1 MMNFFSLNKRQKKN
15 HSNNPAFITQ
25 PDEVHQ
31 FIKHICDAQIPLII
45 SGENS
50 QYEETSYLLKVGS
63 ELFIIDRLSD
73 ESSHK
78 ALLTSETVKARA
90 KVDGVNIT
98 FNISLESHL
107 PQANEDYYEAALP
120 DKVYNPQRRN
130 RYRFLIPEDYKIS
143 FVTKHD
149 IEDTLL
155 TGHLLDLTYDGIT
168 IMLDRPVFGRK
179 GERVRSCT
187 ISSPDGHV
195 ITLDV
200 EIRSSK
206 YSELNDQVMRIGA
219 KIIDPSWKARKQLGK
234 LVIALEKMHH
244 EQKNEK

>member
-15 HSNNPAFITQ
+15 HSNNPAFITE

-50 QYEETSYLLKVGS
+50 QYEETSYLLKVGTK
-63 ELFIIDRLSD
+63 LFIIDRLSD
-73 ESSHK
+73 EPSHK

-98 FNISLESHL
+98 FNINLESHL
-107 PQANEDYYEAALP
+107 PQANQDYYKATLP

-130 RYRFLIPEDYKIS
+130 RCRILIPEDYKIP
-143 FVTKHD
+143 FVTKYGF
-149 IEDTLL
+149 EDTFL
-155 TGHLLDLTYDGIT
+155 TGQLLDLTCDGIT
-168 IMLDRPVFGRK
+168 IILESLVFARK
-179 GERVRSCT
+179 GERIRACT
-187 ISSPDGHV
+187 ISPPDGHV
-195 ITLDV
+195 ITFDV

-206 YSELNDQVMRIGA
+206 PSEVNSQMMRIGA
-219 KIIDPSWKARKQLGK
+219 KIINPNWKARKQLGK

-244 EQKNEK
+244 ERKNEK